1 MAFTQTNAP
10 SPISNYDTAGYFP
23 QTMGQNRYGMNGKGG
38 SVLLNQYQP
47 VNQLQQPVIPQ
58 APAYEYAPPAFVPP
72 TGLQGLLSNE
82 TLYTN
87 PNAPWAIQQNATQ
100 EATAPVQGDS
110 GNQGWDSSAFMQGLQ
125 SLGYNL

>member
-10 SPISNYDTAGYFP
+10 SQNSNYVTTEQLQQA
-23 QTMGQNRYGMNGKGG
+23 MNQNRYGMNGKGG
-38 SVLLNQYQP
+38 NNWMNQP
-47 VNQLQQPVIPQ
+47 WNQQQQQPV
-58 APAYEYAPPAFVPP
+58 APPAPTYEYTPP
-72 TGLQGLLSNE
+72 AFEPQTGLQGLLSNE

-87 PNAPWAIQQNATQ
+87 PNAPWAIQQNAAQ
-100 EATAPVQGDS
+100 EATAPAQGNT